1 MVLLVVLQAANGTSA
16 AHTATKP
23 NAMPIAVIYERIVS
37 ASCPDWARMATAHR
51 WRCELGDTVAHSA
64 MQASGSAHRAQDA
77 CGQALA
83 GSTYGRQN
91 AIGSDNDPDWA
102 VTIR

>member
-51 WRCELGDTVAHSA
+51 WRCELGDTVANSA
-64 MQASGSAHRAQDA
+64 VPSR
-77 CGQALA
+77 
-83 GSTYGRQN
+83 
-91 AIGSDNDPDWA
+91 IGSRRFNASASERDWKPQ
-102 VTIR
+102 